1 MNTYNGIIKIHNKD
15 VKYAESVRDLV
26 NKSDLK
32 PFVTMWGDTVEIHF
46 NNLVF
51 VKGDYLFDTALSQLI
66 KSLKKKA
73 NASDME
79 VDIYAY
85 NNTNQSERV
94 ICHYK
99 MVDGKLKTSTQK
111 KTVFFDYHDCL

>member
-1 MNTYNGIIKIHNKD
+1 MNTYKGIIKIHNKD

-46 NNLVF
+46 NDLVF
-51 VKGDYLFDTALSQLI
+51 VKGDYLFDTTLAQLI
-66 KSLKKKA
+66 KSLKKKTNA
-73 NASDME
+73 NDIE

-85 NNTNQSERV
+85 QNTNQSERV

-99 MVDGKLKTSTQK
+99 MVGGKLKTSNQK
-111 KTVFFDYHDCL
+111 KIVFFDYHECS